1 MIHETAADVVQKG
14 KSMLHPTPIFEKGS
28 TSRTANESCTP
39 TSRTTT
45 TKVSPSARE
54 KSTYYYGFWVNDG
67 QSKIFAYGKN
77 YLQYYA
83 SLLFPFPTLFLS

>member
-54 KSTYYYGFWVNDG
+54 KSTYYYGFWILKSRKG
-67 QSKIFAYGKN
+67 
-77 YLQYYA
+77 
-83 SLLFPFPTLFLS
+83 FPPSMMSIYPVFEI